1 MKQMN
6 IDELR
11 MDLQNYM
18 QCGVYEER
26 ADEDATLPYI
36 VLVGFGDT
44 TMHADNWIY
53 KHRVP
58 TNIHLLSYQ
67 ANDSKSHQRDEAEM
81 KLEAYLRSVG
91 IPYSKERD
99 WDNDVQLWNTEYG
112 ITLMYG

>member
-44 TMHADNWIY
+44 TMHADN
-53 KHRVP
+53 
-58 TNIHLLSYQ
+58 
-67 ANDSKSHQRDEAEM
+67 
-81 KLEAYLRSVG
+81 
-91 IPYSKERD
+91 
-99 WDNDVQLWNTEYG
+99 
-112 ITLMYG
+112 

>member
-11 MDLQNYM
+11 EDLHNYM
-18 QCGVYEER
+18 SCDVFEER
-26 ADEDATLPYI
+26 ADTDAKLPYI
-36 VLVGFGDT
+36 VLVGFGDS
-44 TMHADNWIY
+44 TMYADNWRY

-67 ANDSKSHQRDEAEM
+67 ANDSKSHQRDEAERL
-81 KLEAYLRSVG
+81 LEAYLEGVDM
-91 IPYSKERD
+91 PYTKDRT
-99 WDNDVQLWNTEYG
+99 WDDDVQLWDTEYS

>member
-11 MDLQNYM
+11 TDLQNYM

-26 ADEDATLPYI
+26 ADEDAVLPYI

-67 ANDSKSHQRDEAEM
+67 ANDSRSHQRDEAEM

-99 WDNDVQLWNTEYG
+99 WDNDVQLWNTEYS

>member
-11 MDLQNYM
+11 ADLQNYM
-18 QCGVYEER
+18 QCGVYIER
-26 ADEDATLPYI
+26 ADEDAKLPYI
-36 VLVGFGDT
+36 VLIGFGDA

-67 ANDSKSHQRDEAEM
+67 ANDSKNHQRDRAEALLEM
-81 KLEAYLRSVG
+81 YLKSVG
-91 IPYSKERD
+91 MPYAKERS
-99 WDNDVQLWNTEYG
+99 WDDDVQLWNTEYS